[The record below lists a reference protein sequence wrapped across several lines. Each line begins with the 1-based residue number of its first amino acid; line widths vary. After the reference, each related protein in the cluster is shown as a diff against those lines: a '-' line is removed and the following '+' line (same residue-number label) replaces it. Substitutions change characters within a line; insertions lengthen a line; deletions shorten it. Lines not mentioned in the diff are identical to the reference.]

1 MIFMPS
7 IWTLIAGVSVV
18 AILAAFQ
25 WWLSGDAGR
34 FARMQP
40 STARSFRESR
50 PGGMIARRR
59 PRPPSTSNLAR
70 KPPLSPRPPR
80 PVNSDKH
87 ASTGRG
93 QPGRRRCTTSA
104 CPLKSD
110 QGGDRFRYLE
120 LVQWQ
125 YRWDKKPATFV
136 LADTNAPPIREV
148 RPRSIPAIR
157 VFLIQAVP
165 SVIANGS
172 RRTPVVF
179 LKVI

>member
-34 FARMQP
+34 FARMHT

-59 PRPPSTSNLAR
+59 SRPPSTSNLER

-80 PVNSDKH
+80 
-87 ASTGRG
+87 RG
-93 QPGRRRCTTSA
+93 Q
-104 CPLKSD
+104 L
-110 QGGDRFRYLE
+110 
-120 LVQWQ
+120 
-125 YRWDKKPATFV
+125 
-136 LADTNAPPIREV
+136 
-148 RPRSIPAIR
+148 
-157 VFLIQAVP
+157 
-165 SVIANGS
+165 
-172 RRTPVVF
+172 
-179 LKVI
+179 